1 MLETLFTNT
10 AHARRHLRWPL
21 HNALRWLAP
30 EKVQG
35 LSLRS
40 TASPQHFGFG
50 DDTLPAIV
58 TKAQDD
64 VRCRQALARLGY
76 SKVRSDYARH
86 KREERGTFVGLDH
99 EHLWPTGDF
108 VRDWLKEERQRIV
121 VRVRWSF
128 LVTMLATIVAGLAFV
143 AATAILG

>member
-1 MLETLFTNT
+1 MLETRFTNT

-30 EKVQG
+30 EKERV

-40 TASPQHFGFG
+40 TASPQPFGSG

-86 KREERGTFVGLDH
+86 KREGRGTFVGLDH
-99 EHLWPTGDF
+99 EGLWPTLDL
-108 VRDWLKEERQRIV
+108 VRDWLKEERKRIV
-121 VRVRWSF
+121 VQVRWSF
-128 LVTMLATIVAGLAFV
+128 LVTMLATVVTGLAFV
-143 AATAILG
+143 AAFALLG

>member
-1 MLETLFTNT
+1 MLDTQLS
-10 AHARRHLRWPL
+10 AHTRGLMRWPQRS
-21 HNALRWLAP
+21 ALRWLAP
-30 EKVQG
+30 KEEQEP
-35 LSLRS
+35 SLQSSASSQRS
-40 TASPQHFGFG
+40 GFG

-86 KREERGTFVGLDH
+86 KREGKDTFVGLDH
-99 EHLWPTGDF
+99 ERLWPTMDF
-108 VRDWLKEERQRIV
+108 VRDWLKEERQQII

-128 LVTMLATIVAGLAFV
+128 LLTMLATIVAGLAFV
-143 AATAILG
+143 AANAVLG